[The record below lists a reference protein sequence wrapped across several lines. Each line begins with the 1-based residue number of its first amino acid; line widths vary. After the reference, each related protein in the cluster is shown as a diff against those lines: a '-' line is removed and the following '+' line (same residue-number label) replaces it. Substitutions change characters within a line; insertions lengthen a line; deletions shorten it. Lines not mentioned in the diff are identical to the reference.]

1 MRRTLSFLFVFVV
14 VGWAFGFTPPPNN
27 LPSLIP
33 DAVGMILIAGSSSG
47 EPPAGCSGSWNE
59 VTHTLNNKTGWTDD
73 EETWQIVSAAG
84 LAPETDSYDYNQLRN
99 DTELTC
105 EEHQWIAYI
114 GEDGYNRQGVFFE
127 GSSTANSFRYGA
139 LLNGENNTLYLYKTE
154 IDGDNLSELSTA
166 SCTEPGWDHWK
177 GWEFINGSPNV
188 TINLY
193 DLGTGAPTGGPSTWG
208 TVDCTISYASQSIS
222 GKSFGLFAYDG
233 GTASALVYGWETDS
247 TIELIAG
254 SDGE

>member
-1 MRRTLSFLFVFVV
+1 M
-14 VGWAFGFTPPPNN
+14 AFCSIALGYTWPQEKDM
-27 LPSLIP
+27 PSLVP
-33 DAVGMILIAGSSSG
+33 DAIGMILIAGGSSG

-59 VTHTLNNKTGWTDD
+59 VTHNMNSKTGWTDD

-84 LAPETDSYDYNQLRN
+84 LAPETNSYDYNQLRN
-99 DTELTC
+99 NTELTC

-114 GEDGYNRQGVFFE
+114 GEDSYPLQGVFFE

-139 LLNGENNTLYLYKTE
+139 ALDGTTDTLYFYKME
-154 IDGDNLSELSTA
+154 IDGDNLVELTSA
-166 SCTEPGWDHWK
+166 SCTEFGYDHWK

-188 TINLY
+188 TVNLY
-193 DLGTGAPTGGPSTWG
+193 DLGTSAPTGGPSTWG

-222 GKSFGLFAYDG
+222 GKSFGLFAYDA
-233 GTASALVYGWETDS
+233 GTAAALVYGWASDS